1 MRKGATAVPAS
12 TGRSDS
18 TGDPSRSRD
27 LAYAGLLGAAA
38 LLLPVVFH
46 VFRLGHVFM
55 PMYLPLVTLAFFV
68 RPAAAAATAFVAP
81 LLSGALTGMPPF
93 YPPVAGLMAV
103 ELSAVAAVISA
114 ITSRRPRVNEWLV
127 LAPALLF
134 GRALYIGLAYAV
146 NLAIGLPAAFLAGL
160 SLLGGW
166 PGLLLM
172 LVAVP
177 PLARLRRGRGT
188 VSVPAGEDS
197 RAAYFDSIAERW
209 DGWEDLPALEARLA
223 AGLERLGVGPDER
236 LLDAGCG
243 TGNLT
248 RALLARL
255 SDAGR
260 VLAVDLSP
268 RMIDAARRKVRD
280 PRAGWL
286 VADLRRLPVPDAS
299 FDRVICCS
307 VWPHIDD
314 REGTAG
320 EIARVLKPGGRLDIW
335 HLASRAKINAI
346 HAGAGGAIGGDLL
359 PPAAET
365 AALLRRRGFRTAAV
379 VDDEDGYLVAAF
391 REDRASV
398 DAGALA

>member
-1 MRKGATAVPAS
+1 MKDRPQA
-12 TGRSDS
+12 
-18 TGDPSRSRD
+18 RD
-27 LAYAGLLGAAA
+27 LAYGGLFGAAA
-38 LLLPVVFH
+38 LLLPLVFH

-68 RPAAAAATAFVAP
+68 RPATAAATAFVVP

-93 YPPVAGLMAV
+93 YPPVAGLMSL
-103 ELSAVAAVISA
+103 ELAAMTAIISAVVA
-114 ITSRRPRVNEWLV
+114 RRPRVNERLV
-127 LAPALLF
+127 LVPVLLF

-166 PGLLLM
+166 PGILLM

-177 PLARLRRGRGT
+177 PLARLRRSRGL
-188 VSVPAGEDS
+188 VSAPVGEDS

-209 DGWEDLPALEARLA
+209 DGWEDLPALEAWLA
-223 AGLERLGVGPDER
+223 EGLERLGVGPDER
-236 LLDAGCG
+236 VLDAGCG

-248 RALLARL
+248 RALLTRL

-320 EIARVLKPGGRLDIW
+320 EIARVLRPGGRLDIW
-335 HLASRAKINAI
+335 HLASRARINAV
-346 HAGAGGAIGGDLL
+346 HTGAGGAIGGDLL
-359 PPAAET
+359 PPAGET
-365 AALLRRRGFRTAAV
+365 ADLLRRCGFRLAAV
-379 VDDEDGYLVAAF
+379 VDDEDGYLVAAV
-391 REDRASV
+391 REDRASGH
-398 DAGALA
+398 A